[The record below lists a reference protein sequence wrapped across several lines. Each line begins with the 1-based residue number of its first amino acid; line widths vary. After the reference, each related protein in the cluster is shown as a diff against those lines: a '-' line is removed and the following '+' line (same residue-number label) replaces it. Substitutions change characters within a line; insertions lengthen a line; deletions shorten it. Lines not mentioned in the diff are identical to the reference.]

1 MIVSEARLRK
11 IVEAR
16 KVSFDEL
23 LNKKIRQ
30 SQEKRSEG
38 DDIVLTELT
47 GTVLA
52 GYLDMSA
59 EELYAELTQSDN
71 IIRLTETG

>member
-23 LNKKIRQ
+23 LNKIRQ